1 MKKLLLILLAL
12 LCLTLP
18 AWAEETGR
26 TVILPEGTT
35 DIPREAYAHNTVITD
50 LYLPASLQTVH
61 GEPLTRSW
69 SFSLVY
75 GGNNWHSQEYKL
87 VLHAPAGTDAAQ
99 FAQRSGLPYVIE
111 DARGGTDRAAVADWV
126 QSALDGEFPGA
137 QVCENR
143 IGLPAVAYS
152 ADTVLAA
159 IRLPD
164 GMLSLCLFDRAGDT
178 LTLRWRND
186 ELLSQ
191 AQEQTWTNGGA
202 RWTGGYVPHEMWL
215 RGDTLSPA
223 VVLHAPSYSEA
234 EKIVRASGH
243 AYVIDA
249 WGTYTSTQD
258 VAAECLAALPEDW
271 LESADWTVV
280 TDQHGRPMLTYS
292 AEEAFA
298 LITDGALVHLACFE
312 RYQGEWD
319 WYGCAD
325 EPLFG
330 VEEGLVPL
338 NMFLT
343 GDTLTFFMGWGEK
356 AVEIKAVYDV
366 NDWDEWFVTESTI
379 LVPDQGGYSP
389 KSTTVYETPQLLY
402 SFALVQGE
410 QEPVVIEGNILVC
423 YPESRTDAHY
433 VVPEGVEIIGEDA
446 FSGNPYLI
454 RVTLPESLRVIED
467 GAFAYCQALRVV
479 DMPSTLE
486 YLGGAAFECT
496 WLERITI
503 PDGLTEIGGAAFS
516 ASGVGGTI
524 VIPEGVTDIGYDCF
538 CFGYNITDMYL
549 PASLQTIGGM
559 TFREGATFWD
569 MWGFN
574 SVDEGETHM
583 TVHAPAGTDA
593 ALIAQWSGEPYVIE
607 DARGGTD
614 LPAVTAWVQSA
625 LDSEFP
631 GAVVAENHYGFPLV
645 TYSADTVFA
654 FAVLETPGPSL
665 SGFEGLLCC
674 FDRDGDKM
682 TLRWANREIRSIR
695 YCRAWDE
702 LDTPIIL
709 ELRGDELYLG
719 LRGDEEAA
727 VFLTFT
733 GEDFRLTE
741 LESCCWESDTGGP
754 PAFWATVLR
763 LPVTGG
769 TPLRDFDP
777 VVITPRP
784 HRVPGA
790 IFEDDT
796 VLLPMWEIVQ
806 SLPCYPVSTS
816 FTEGTCR
823 FELGGA
829 EYLLD
834 EQAMTLTVY
843 GEEDNLI
850 LPAPGAEG
858 FRSEMIDGRWMVDT
872 NTVYCTFRSFLNCP
886 IVMDVDRE
894 TEIVTIMEEKALP
907 AQ

>member
-1 MKKLLLILLAL
+1 MRKLLLTLLAL

-18 AWAEETGR
+18 AWAEDALVIDGVTFSADG
-26 TVILPEGTT
+26 TVLIAYPADKTDAHYTVPDSVVTIGDGAFFQNEHITSIKLPVTLRHIGTAAFQYCSNLTELEMHYRVQTLGQGAFVGTNLTTLSIPTSTSDLPEELLMDMPRLT
-35 DIPREAYAHNTVITD
+35 DVYLSNSVKTVGGKT
-50 LYLPASLQTVH
+50 PAE
-61 GEPLTRSW
+61 GAD
-69 SFSLVY
+69 FSLV
-75 GGNNWHSQEYKL
+75 S
-87 VLHAPAGTDAAQ
+87 D
-99 FAQRSGLPYVIE
+99 
-111 DARGGTDRAAVADWV
+111 D
-126 QSALDGEFPGA
+126 
-137 QVCENR
+137 
-143 IGLPAVAYS
+143 
-152 ADTVLAA
+152 
-159 IRLPD
+159 
-164 GMLSLCLFDRAGDT
+164 
-178 LTLRWRND
+178 
-186 ELLSQ
+186 
-191 AQEQTWTNGGA
+191 
-202 RWTGGYVPHEMWL
+202 
-215 RGDTLSPA
+215 PA
-223 VVLHAPSYSEA
+223 VVLHAPPYSEA

-243 AYVIDA
+243 AYVIEE
-249 WGTYTSTQD
+249 WGTYTSTRD
-258 VAAECLAALPEDW
+258 VAEECLAALPEDW
-271 LESADWTVV
+271 LEFADWTVV

-298 LITDGALVHLACFE
+298 LVTDGALMDLVCFYYD
-312 RYQGEWD
+312 RGEWD

-366 NDWDEWFVTESTI
+366 NDWDDWFVTESTI

-389 KSTTVYETPQLLY
+389 ESTTVYETPQLLY
-402 SFALVQGE
+402 SFALVHGE
-410 QEPVVIEGNILVC
+410 QEPVVIEGNTLVH

-433 VVPEGVEIIGEDA
+433 VVPEGVEIIGEYA
-446 FSGNPYLI
+446 FSDSCTLV
-454 RVTLPESLRVIED
+454 RVTLPESLRVIEE
-467 GAFAYCQALRVV
+467 GAFAYCQNLRVV

-486 YLGGAAFECT
+486 YLGAAAFECT
-496 WLERITI
+496 WLERITL

-538 CFGYNITDMYL
+538 CFGYDITDMYL

-559 TFREGATFWD
+559 TFREGAEFWD

-583 TVHAPAGTDA
+583 TIHAPAGTDA

-607 DARGGTD
+607 DAREGTD
-614 LPAVTAWVQSA
+614 LPAVTGWVQSA

-631 GAVVAENHYGFPLV
+631 GAVVVENHYGFPLV

-674 FDRDGDKM
+674 FDRDGDTL

-763 LPVTGG
+763 LPVTDGA
-769 TPLRDFDP
+769 PLRDFDP

-834 EQAMTLTVY
+834 EQAMTLTRV
-843 GEEDNLI
+843 GETENLI
-850 LPAPGAEG
+850 QPAPGSEG
-858 FRSEMIDGRWMVDT
+858 FRSEMINSRWMVDLT
-872 NTVYCTFRSFLNCP
+872 TVQALLAGHA
-886 IVMDVDRE
+886 DVGVDWE
-894 TEIVTIMEEKALP
+894 NEIVTITGP
-907 AQ
+907 

>member
-1 MKKLLLILLAL
+1 MMKRLLIALLTM

-18 AWAEETGR
+18 AWAEEEDALVIDGVTFSADG
-26 TVILPEGTT
+26 TVLIEYPVDKPDAHYTVPDGVVTIGDGAFFQNEHITSIKLPVTLRHIGTAAFQYCSNLTELEMHYRVQTLGQGAFVGTNLTTLSIPTSTSDLPEELLMNMPRLT
-35 DIPREAYAHNTVITD
+35 DVYLSHSVKTVGGKT
-50 LYLPASLQTVH
+50 PAE
-61 GEPLTRSW
+61 GAD
-69 SFSLVY
+69 FSLV
-75 GGNNWHSQEYKL
+75 S
-87 VLHAPAGTDAAQ
+87 D
-99 FAQRSGLPYVIE
+99 
-111 DARGGTDRAAVADWV
+111 D
-126 QSALDGEFPGA
+126 
-137 QVCENR
+137 
-143 IGLPAVAYS
+143 
-152 ADTVLAA
+152 
-159 IRLPD
+159 
-164 GMLSLCLFDRAGDT
+164 
-178 LTLRWRND
+178 
-186 ELLSQ
+186 
-191 AQEQTWTNGGA
+191 
-202 RWTGGYVPHEMWL
+202 
-215 RGDTLSPA
+215 PA
-223 VVLHAPSYSEA
+223 VVLHAPPYSEA

-243 AYVIDA
+243 AYVIDE
-249 WGTYTSTQD
+249 WGTYTSTRD
-258 VAAECLAALPEDW
+258 VAEECLAALPEDW

-280 TDQHGRPMLTYS
+280 TDEHGRPMLTYS

-298 LITDGALVHLACFE
+298 LVTDGARMRLACFYYD
-312 RYQGEWD
+312 RGEWD

-343 GDTLTFFMGWGEK
+343 GDTLTFFMGWGDK

-366 NDWDEWFVTESTI
+366 NGWADWFVTESTI
-379 LVPDQGGYSP
+379 FVPDQGGYSP
-389 KSTTVYETPQLLY
+389 ESTAVYETPQLLY
-402 SFALVQGE
+402 SFALVHGE
-410 QEPVVIEGNILVC
+410 QEPVVIEGNALVC

-446 FSGNPYLI
+446 FSENPYLI
-454 RVTLPESLRVIED
+454 RVTLPESLREIGD

-486 YLGGAAFECT
+486 YLGYAAFECT
-496 WLERITI
+496 RLESITL
-503 PDGLTEIGGAAFS
+503 PEGLTEIGWTAFC
-516 ASGVGGTI
+516 ASGVDGTI

-538 CFGYNITDMYL
+538 NFGYGITDMYL

-559 TFREGATFWD
+559 TFREGAAFWD

-607 DARGGTD
+607 DAREGTD

-625 LDSEFP
+625 LDESFP
-631 GAVVAENHYGFPLV
+631 GAVVVENHYGFPLV

-654 FAVLETPGPSL
+654 FAVLETPGPRL
-665 SGFEGLLCC
+665 SAFEGLLCC
-674 FDRDGDKM
+674 FDRAGDEL
-682 TLRWANREIRSIR
+682 TLRWVNREIRPIR
-695 YCRAWDE
+695 YRYSWDE
-702 LDTPIIL
+702 LDTPVIL
-709 ELRGDELYLG
+709 ELRGDEQLYLG

-727 VFLTFT
+727 VFLTFS

-763 LPVTGG
+763 LPVTDG

-777 VVITPRP
+777 VVITPQAY
-784 HRVPGA
+784 RVPGA
-790 IFEDDT
+790 IFEDGT
-796 VLLPMWEIVQ
+796 VLLPIWEIVQ
-806 SLPCYPVSTS
+806 RNPCSIISIS

-823 FELGGA
+823 FEASGV

-850 LPAPGAEG
+850 LPAPGSEG
-858 FRSEMIDGRWMVDT
+858 FRSEMIDGRWMVDAD
-872 NTVYCTFRSFLNCP
+872 TVYCTFRSFLNCP
-886 IVMDVDRE
+886 IAIEVDWE
-894 TEIVTIMEEKALP
+894 NEIVTIGG
-907 AQ
+907 Q

>member
-1 MKKLLLILLAL
+1 MKRLLLTLLAL

-18 AWAEETGR
+18 AWAEDALVIDGVTFSADGTALIAYPADKTDAHYTVPDGVVTIGDGAFFQNEHITGV
-26 TVILPEGTT
+26 TF
-35 DIPREAYAHNTVITD
+35 
-50 LYLPASLQTVH
+50 PASLRHIGVAAFQYCSNLTEMEMHYRVQTLGQGAFV
-61 GEPLTRSW
+61 GTNLTTLSIPTSTSDLPEELLMDMPRLTDVYLSN
-69 SFSLVY
+69 SVKTVGGKTPAEGADFSLV
-75 GGNNWHSQEYKL
+75 S
-87 VLHAPAGTDAAQ
+87 D
-99 FAQRSGLPYVIE
+99 
-111 DARGGTDRAAVADWV
+111 D
-126 QSALDGEFPGA
+126 
-137 QVCENR
+137 
-143 IGLPAVAYS
+143 
-152 ADTVLAA
+152 
-159 IRLPD
+159 
-164 GMLSLCLFDRAGDT
+164 
-178 LTLRWRND
+178 
-186 ELLSQ
+186 
-191 AQEQTWTNGGA
+191 
-202 RWTGGYVPHEMWL
+202 
-215 RGDTLSPA
+215 PA
-223 VVLHAPSYSEA
+223 VVLHAPPYSEA

-258 VAAECLAALPEDW
+258 VAAKCLAALPEDW

-298 LITDGALVHLACFE
+298 LVTDGALMRLVCFYYD
-312 RYQGEWD
+312 RGEWD

-343 GDTLTFFMGWGEK
+343 EDTLTFFMGWGEK

-389 KSTTVYETPQLLY
+389 ESTTVYETPQLLY

-410 QEPVVIEGNILVC
+410 QEPVVIEGNTLVY

-454 RVTLPESLRVIED
+454 RVTLPESLRGIEE
-467 GAFAYCQALRVV
+467 GAFAYCQNLRVV

-496 WLERITI
+496 SLESITF
-503 PDGLTEIGGAAFS
+503 PEGLTEIGGAAFS

-538 CFGYNITDMYL
+538 CFGHGITDMYL

-574 SVDEGETHM
+574 SVNEGETHM

-614 LPAVTAWVQSA
+614 LPAMTAWVQSA

-631 GAVVAENHYGFPLV
+631 GAVVVENHYGFPLV

-654 FAVLETPGPSL
+654 FAVLETPGPRVSA
-665 SGFEGLLCC
+665 FEGLLCC
-674 FDRDGDKM
+674 FDRAGDKL
-682 TLRWANREIRSIR
+682 TLRWVNREIRPIR

-719 LRGDEEAA
+719 LRGDEESA

-790 IFEDDT
+790 IFEDNT

-886 IVMDVDRE
+886 IVIDVNYE
-894 TEIVTIMEEKALP
+894 NEIVTIACP
-907 AQ
+907 

>member
-1 MKKLLLILLAL
+1 MKRLLLTLLAL
-12 LCLTLP
+12 LCLALP
-18 AWAEETGR
+18 SWAEEALVIDGVTFSGDGTVLIAYPADKTDAHYTVPDGVVTIGDGAFFQNEHITGV
-26 TVILPEGTT
+26 TF
-35 DIPREAYAHNTVITD
+35 
-50 LYLPASLQTVH
+50 PASLRHIGVAAFQYCSNVTELEMHYRVQTLGQGAFV
-61 GEPLTRSW
+61 GTNLTTLSIPTSTSDLPEELLMDMPRLTDVYLSN
-69 SFSLVY
+69 SVKTVGGKTPAEGADFSLV
-75 GGNNWHSQEYKL
+75 S
-87 VLHAPAGTDAAQ
+87 D
-99 FAQRSGLPYVIE
+99 
-111 DARGGTDRAAVADWV
+111 D
-126 QSALDGEFPGA
+126 
-137 QVCENR
+137 
-143 IGLPAVAYS
+143 
-152 ADTVLAA
+152 
-159 IRLPD
+159 
-164 GMLSLCLFDRAGDT
+164 
-178 LTLRWRND
+178 
-186 ELLSQ
+186 
-191 AQEQTWTNGGA
+191 
-202 RWTGGYVPHEMWL
+202 
-215 RGDTLSPA
+215 PA
-223 VVLHAPSYSEA
+223 VVLHAPPYSEA

-298 LITDGALVHLACFE
+298 LVTDGALMRLVCFYYD
-312 RYQGEWD
+312 RGEWD

-343 GDTLTFFMGWGEK
+343 EDTLTFFMGWGEK

-366 NDWDEWFVTESTI
+366 NSWAEWFVTESTI

-389 KSTTVYETPQLLY
+389 ESTTVYETPQLLY

-410 QEPVVIEGNILVC
+410 QEPVVIEGNTLVC

-433 VVPEGVEIIGEDA
+433 VVPEGVEIIGEYA
-446 FSGNPYLI
+446 FSENPYLI
-454 RVTLPESLRVIED
+454 RVTLPESLRVIEE

-574 SVDEGETHM
+574 SVDDGETHM

-625 LDSEFP
+625 LDESFP
-631 GAVVAENHYGFPLV
+631 GAVVVENHYGFPLV

-674 FDRDGDKM
+674 FDRDGDTL

-727 VFLTFT
+727 VFLTFS

-763 LPVTGG
+763 LPVTDG

-790 IFEDDT
+790 IFEGAT

-816 FTEGTCR
+816 FTEGTCQ

-858 FRSEMIDGRWMVDT
+858 FRSEMIGGRWMVDT

-886 IVMDVDRE
+886 IVIDVNYE
-894 TEIVTIMEEKALP
+894 NEIVTIACP
-907 AQ
+907 